1 MVITLVPGGILG
13 DAFGFGAPQ
22 GDVLARVGDE
32 QVTVAEVTQTANNM
46 GRQQFPRGFPSQFR
60 PFLMQRAADQLILQ
74 KAMISEAHRMS
85 IAIVKDQIRARGE
98 KVTDYSVREINERA
112 DEIAM
117 GPWMILKAKARVE
130 ALMP

>member
-1 MVITLVPGGILG
+1 M
-13 DAFGFGAPQ
+13 DE
-22 GDVLARVGDE
+22 ARKSYRE
-32 QVTVAEVTQTANNM
+32 
-46 GRQQFPRGFPSQFR
+46 RQREAR
-60 PFLMQRAADQLILQ
+60 RAATAQR
-74 KAMISEAHRMS
+74 KAQEAERRRQMWVISEAHRMS